1 MKIIIMGCSGNLQR
15 KLRMIYGQY
24 IFIQL
29 LFKRITYALTEQYI
43 IDDF

>member
-1 MKIIIMGCSGNLQR
+1 MKIIIMQR
-15 KLRMIYGQY
+15 KLRKIYGQY

-29 LFKRITYALTEQYI
+29 LFKRIIYALIEQYI